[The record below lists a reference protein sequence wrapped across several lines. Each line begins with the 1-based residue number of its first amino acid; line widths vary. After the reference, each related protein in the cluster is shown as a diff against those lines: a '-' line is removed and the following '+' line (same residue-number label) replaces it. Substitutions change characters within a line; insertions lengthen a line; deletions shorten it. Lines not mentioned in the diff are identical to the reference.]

1 MNNQNRPL
9 WQRTS
14 LTLQI
19 LIALVLAVIVGSLLR
34 GSPENFIDKLVLPS
48 TLVFQAMQALA
59 IPLVFVVF
67 ISNLFTGKI
76 FRRENLHFLPLLL
89 TNTTIAAVIGLL
101 ISQLTHPGVVG
112 ELVGT
117 AKEVSSAIC
126 ANTNSWLGIIKNLVP
141 ETSLLKSFAE
151 NNVIQIMVIAL
162 CLGIAFQTIREE
174 EIKKITDRELEKED
188 STFLALDKVL
198 KFSKEV
204 AVHILGWVIALLPFA
219 VFGFVTQIIAR
230 NEFAKFQSLVFYILA
245 VLFALL
251 LQICYYLIRLKIS
264 SRLGVK
270 TFLMKGKDTFLT
282 AFGTAS
288 SNVTANRAN
297 QVLQVMGLQK
307 SSAVLGGFV
316 VQRINKDGTALHL
329 VMTALYVSQLQGL
342 DLSVPQLFL
351 VVVTSIFVSMSTAGI
366 PSAGLVTM
374 TLVFSS
380 VCLNSDYIALIST
393 VYWALDSS
401 CTVVNV
407 MGNMTFAALVDARQ
421 KVSHS

>member
-1 MNNQNRPL
+1 MNNQNPPW
-9 WQRTS
+9 WQRIS

-19 LIALVLAVIVGSLLR
+19 LIALVLAVIVGSLLK
-34 GSPENFIDKLVLPS
+34 GSSKDLVDNLVLPS

-67 ISNLFTGKI
+67 VSNLFTGKV
-76 FRRENLHFLPLLL
+76 FKRQNLRLLRLLL
-89 TNTTIAAVIGLL
+89 INTTVAAVIGVL
-101 ISQLTHPGVVG
+101 ITQFTHPGVV
-112 ELVGT
+112 EQLPGT
-117 AKEVSSAIC
+117 AKALSSEC
-126 ANTNSWLGIIKNLVP
+126 VNTNSWLGIIKNLVP
-141 ETSLLKSFAE
+141 QTSILLSFAE

-162 CLGIAFQTIREE
+162 CLGIAFRAIREE
-174 EIKKITDRELEKED
+174 EIKKITEQILEKED
-188 STFLALDKVL
+188 STFVALDKVL
-198 KFSKEV
+198 RFSKEV
-204 AVHILGWVIALLPFA
+204 AVGILGWVIALLPLA
-219 VFGFVTQIIAR
+219 VFGFVTQIVAK

-270 TFLMKGKDTFLT
+270 TFLMKGKDAFLT

-288 SNVTANRAN
+288 SNVTAKRAN
-297 QVLQVMGLQK
+297 EVLQDMGLQK

-342 DLSVPQLFL
+342 NLSFPQLFL

-380 VCLNSDYIALIST
+380 VCLDSNYIALIST

-407 MGNMTFAALVDARQ
+407 MGNMTSAALVDAKQ
-421 KVSHS
+421 KVSHR

>member
-1 MNNQNRPL
+1 MNNQNRPW
-9 WQRTS
+9 WQRIG

-19 LIALVLAVIVGSLLR
+19 LIALVLAVILGSLLK
-34 GSPENFIDKLVLPS
+34 GSSKDLVDNLVLPS

-67 ISNLFTGKI
+67 VSNLFTGKV
-76 FRRENLHFLPLLL
+76 FRRRNLHLLPLLL
-89 TNTTIAAVIGLL
+89 INTTIAAVIGLL
-101 ISQLTHPGVVG
+101 VSQLTHPGIVG
-112 ELVGT
+112 ESMGMP
-117 AKEVSSAIC
+117 KVSPAAC
-126 ANTNSWLGIIKNLVP
+126 ANTNNWLGIIKNLVP
-141 ETSLLKSFAE
+141 ETSLLIPFAA

-174 EIKKITDRELEKED
+174 EIKKITEQELEKED
-188 STFLALDKVL
+188 STFLALDRLL

-204 AVHILGWVIALLPFA
+204 AVRILGWVIALLPLA
-219 VFGFVTQIIAR
+219 VFGFVTQIVAR
-230 NEFAKFQSLVFYILA
+230 NEFAKFQSLVFYVLA

-264 SRLGVK
+264 SRVGVK
-270 TFLMKGKDTFLT
+270 TFLMKGKDAFLT

-297 QVLQVMGLQK
+297 EVLQGMGLRK

-342 DLSVPQLFL
+342 NLSFPQLFL
-351 VVVTSIFVSMSTAGI
+351 VVVTSIFVSTSTAGI

-407 MGNMTFAALVDARQ
+407 MGNMTFAALVDAKQ

>member
-1 MNNQNRPL
+1 MNNQNRPW
-9 WQRTS
+9 WQRIG

-19 LIALVLAVIVGSLLR
+19 LIALVLAVIVGSLLK
-34 GSPENFIDKLVLPS
+34 GSSEDFIDKLVLPS

-59 IPLVFVVF
+59 IPLVFVVSV
-67 ISNLFTGKI
+67 SNLFTGKV
-76 FRRENLHFLPLLL
+76 FRRGNLHLLPSLFI
-89 TNTTIAAVIGLL
+89 NTTIAAVIGLL
-101 ISQLTHPGVVG
+101 ITQLTHPGIVEQLPGAV
-112 ELVGT
+112 
-117 AKEVSSAIC
+117 KESYSKCVNI
-126 ANTNSWLGIIKNLVP
+126 NGWLDIIKNLVP
-141 ETSLLKSFAE
+141 ETSLLQSFAE
-151 NNVIQIMVIAL
+151 NNVIQIMVISL

-174 EIKKITDRELEKED
+174 EIKKITEQELEKED
-188 STFLALDKVL
+188 STFLALDRVL

-204 AVHILGWVIALLPFA
+204 AVRILGWVIALLPLA
-219 VFGFVTQIIAR
+219 VFGFVTQMIAR
-230 NEFAKFQSLVFYILA
+230 NEFAKFQSLVFYVLA

-264 SRLGVK
+264 SRVGVK

-297 QVLQVMGLQK
+297 EVLQSMGLRK

-342 DLSVPQLFL
+342 DLNIPQLFL
-351 VVVTSIFVSMSTAGI
+351 VVVTSIFVSTSTAGI

-407 MGNMTFAALVDARQ
+407 MGNMTFAALVDAKQ

>member
-1 MNNQNRPL
+1 MNNQNRPW
-9 WQRTS
+9 WQRIS
-14 LTLQI
+14 LTWQI
-19 LIALVLAVIVGSLLR
+19 LIALVLAVLVGSLLR

-67 ISNLFTGKI
+67 VSNLFTGKI
-76 FRRENLHFLPLLL
+76 FKRENRRLLL
-89 TNTTIAAVIGLL
+89 LLLINTTVAAVIGAF
-101 ISQLTHPGVVG
+101 ITQFTHPGVVKQLPG
-112 ELVGT
+112 A
-117 AKEVSSAIC
+117 AKTLSAACI
-126 ANTNSWLGIIKNLVP
+126 NTNTWLGIIKNLVP
-141 ETSLLKSFAE
+141 ETSLLKSFAD

-162 CLGIAFQTIREE
+162 CLGIAFRAIREE
-174 EIKKITDRELEKED
+174 EIQEITRKELRPEN

-198 KFSKEV
+198 RFAKEV
-204 AVHILGWVIALLPFA
+204 AVGILRWVVALLPLA
-219 VFGFVTQIIAR
+219 VFGFVTQMVAR
-230 NEFAKFQSLVFYILA
+230 NEFAKFQSLFFYVLA

-264 SRLGVK
+264 SRVGVK

-297 QVLQVMGLQK
+297 EVLQGMDLRK

-342 DLSVPQLFL
+342 DLSFPQLFL

-407 MGNMTFAALVDARQ
+407 MGNMTFAALVDAKQ
-421 KVSHS
+421 KVSHT